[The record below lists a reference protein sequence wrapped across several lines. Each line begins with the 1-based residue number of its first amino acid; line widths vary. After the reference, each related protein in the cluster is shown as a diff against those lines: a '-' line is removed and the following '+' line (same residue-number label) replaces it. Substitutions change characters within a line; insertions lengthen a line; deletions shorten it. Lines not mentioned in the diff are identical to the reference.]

1 MKLLIQLIYPYYI
14 THNSGL
20 KIDDKYII
28 EGERKKKQVKGA
40 KREGREN
47 TSGHDTSLTI
57 SAELL
62 A

>member
-14 THNSGL
+14 TNNSGL